1 MSLQHSTDIAHK
13 NDVLGFIHRVRI
25 NIHHKMKSGDHCE
38 KCQLKLSFRFIV
50 SPFAQKFWFIYIL
63 IFLKMPQAPVGL
75 IIPFDGSKL
84 LIENSTLLHP
94 LTNGTQNVT
103 LGFENNEQ
111 LSIENLPWW
120 CHYSSDLEDNEDE
133 SECHCEGP
141 KLMKIPQNLPQ
152 ITRLSIANA
161 KFKVLREAGL
171 RKYSS
176 SLRDL

>member
-1 MSLQHSTDIAHK
+1 MNTCGYRASHPSKFSPEFMISKALQDKGTLVICVLLMFNIFSMATAHIAILENIK
-13 NDVLGFIHRVRI
+13 LI
-25 NIHHKMKSGDHCE
+25 N
-38 KCQLKLSFRFIV
+38 
-50 SPFAQKFWFIYIL
+50 
-63 IFLKMPQAPVGL
+63 
-75 IIPFDGSKL
+75 
-84 LIENSTLLHP
+84 ENSTLVHP
-94 LTNGTQNVT
+94 LMNLTQNAT
-103 LGFENNEQ
+103 QGIEKTDLGV
-111 LSIENLPWW
+111 LPWW
-120 CHYSSDLEDNEDE
+120 CHYSSDLEENENE

>member
-1 MSLQHSTDIAHK
+1 MITCASRVSSPSKFSPDFMISKVLRATLTVLLMANMLPMATTHIAILENIK
-13 NDVLGFIHRVRI
+13 LI
-25 NIHHKMKSGDHCE
+25 N
-38 KCQLKLSFRFIV
+38 
-50 SPFAQKFWFIYIL
+50 
-63 IFLKMPQAPVGL
+63 
-75 IIPFDGSKL
+75 
-84 LIENSTLLHP
+84 ENSTIVHP
-94 LTNGTQNVT
+94 LMNLTQNAT
-103 LGFENNEQ
+103 Q
-111 LSIENLPWW
+111 SIEKTDLGVLPWW
-120 CHYSSDLEDNEDE
+120 CHYSSDLEENENE

>member
-1 MSLQHSTDIAHK
+1 MIQTAS
-13 NDVLGFIHRVRI
+13 
-25 NIHHKMKSGDHCE
+25 
-38 KCQLKLSFRFIV
+38 
-50 SPFAQKFWFIYIL
+50 
-63 IFLKMPQAPVGL
+63 GL
-75 IIPFDGSKL
+75 ITPFDGSKL
-84 LIENSTLLHP
+84 INENSTILHP
-94 LTNGTQNVT
+94 LTNSTQNISISVET
-103 LGFENNEQ
+103 NEP

-120 CHYSSDLEDNEDE
+120 CHYASDLEDNEDE

-141 KLMKIPQNLPQ
+141 KLLKIPQNLPQ